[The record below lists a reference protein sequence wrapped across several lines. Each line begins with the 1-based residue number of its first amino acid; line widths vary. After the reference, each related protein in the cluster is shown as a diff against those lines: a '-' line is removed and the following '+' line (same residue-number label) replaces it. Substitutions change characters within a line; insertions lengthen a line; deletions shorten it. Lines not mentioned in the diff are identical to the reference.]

1 MAAAESTFELE
12 SVIRGHHIY
21 KELWTPVVGESL
33 DVQREPSN
41 AYDCS
46 AVSVLR
52 DGTVVGHVPREV
64 RRPFQSFLL
73 TGGSITCE
81 VLGHRRYGKGLEVPC
96 LYKFRASREAVKK
109 VKKTLGKLKTKYN

>member
-21 KELWTPVVGESL
+21 KELWTPVIGESL

-41 AYDCS
+41 PYDCS

-64 RRPFQSFLL
+64 RRPFQSF